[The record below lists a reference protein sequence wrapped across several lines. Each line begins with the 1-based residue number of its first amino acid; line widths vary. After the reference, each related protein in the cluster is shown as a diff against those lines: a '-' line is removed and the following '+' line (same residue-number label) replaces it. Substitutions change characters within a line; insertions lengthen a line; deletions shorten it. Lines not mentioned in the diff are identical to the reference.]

1 MTKPRRIYERLLS
14 GARPVLSFRDFER
27 LLAAFGFSLD
37 RTVGSHRHYVH
48 PRVPRSFPIQAHG
61 KDAKRY
67 QVAQF
72 LDLVEEYGLH
82 IGE

>member
-1 MTKPRRIYERLLS
+1 MTNPAKLYERLMTAP
-14 GARPVLSFRDFER
+14 GALISFRDFER
-27 LLAAFGFSLD
+27 LLRAFGFEHD

-48 PRVPRSFPIQAHG
+48 PQIPRSLPIQPAG

-72 LDLVEEYGLH
+72 LELVEEYGLH
-82 IGE
+82 TRE